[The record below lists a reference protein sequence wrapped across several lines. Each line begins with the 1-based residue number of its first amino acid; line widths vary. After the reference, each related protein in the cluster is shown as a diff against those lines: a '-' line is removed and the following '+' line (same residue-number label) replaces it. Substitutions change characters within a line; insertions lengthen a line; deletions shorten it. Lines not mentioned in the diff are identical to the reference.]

1 MIHDTA
7 IIDSSASLHQSVK
20 VGPYSVIGADVSIG
34 ENTVIESHC
43 VIKGPTTIGKNCHFF
58 QFSTIGEAT
67 PDLKYNGEKTTLTI
81 GDFNVFREGVT
92 VHRGT
97 IQDKSDTFIG
107 NNNLI
112 MAYTHI
118 GHDCVLGNNCILI
131 NNAALAGHVIVG
143 DWAIIGGY
151 TGINQRCHIGAHSYV
166 GTMSK
171 VTQDI
176 PAFILADGRPAK
188 PRMLNVEG
196 LRRRNFDE
204 IQIKKLQDAFKILYR
219 KKLSL
224 GDALLQLKKSSVNNQ
239 NISLFV
245 DSIESSKNGI
255 IRN

>member
-1 MIHDTA
+1 MF
-7 IIDSSASLHQSVK
+7 SEK
-20 VGPYSVIGADVSIG
+20 VL
-34 ENTVIESHC
+34 
-43 VIKGPTTIGKNCHFF
+43 
-58 QFSTIGEAT
+58 QFIVE
-67 PDLKYNGEKTTLTI
+67 
-81 GDFNVFREGVT
+81 
-92 VHRGT
+92 
-97 IQDKSDTFIG
+97 QDKSDTLIG

>member
-81 GDFNVFREGVT
+81 GDSNVFREGVT

-97 IQDKSDTFIG
+97 IQDRSDTLIG

-151 TGINQRCHIGAHSYV
+151 TGVNQRCQIGAHSYV

-171 VTQDI
+171 VNQDI

-188 PRMLNVEG
+188 PRMLNIEG
-196 LRRRNFDE
+196 LRRRSFSED
-204 IQIKKLQDAFKILYR
+204 QIKKLQDAFKILYR

-224 GDALLQLKKSSVNNQ
+224 GDALLQLKKLSVNDQ
-239 NISLFV
+239 NVSLFV

-255 IRN
+255 IRS